1 MELQEPRTM
10 PLADIEKVTAW
21 RLRGACLWVVVACL
35 FYCPKVKE
43 LRLTLEVRQ
52 ADVSGSS

>member
-1 MELQEPRTM
+1 M